1 MQATVSIATKYSTL
15 PLLSKVAAM
24 ERESKIIDMILSHKV
39 LYTKQAGGCVR
50 ITSIHGMDHNE
61 VHPNYQR

>member
-39 LYTKQAGGCVR
+39 LYTKQAGGWV
-50 ITSIHGMDHNE
+50 HGMDHNE